1 MQTSVIHLA
10 GGLGVPC
17 AVGLPHTSQ
26 WRYGMSGEIM
36 PFYSSVRLFRQK
48 DGQTWSPVIKNISDW
63 LKANV
68 GYGWAK

>member
-1 MQTSVIHLA
+1 
-10 GGLGVPC
+10 
-17 AVGLPHTSQ
+17 
-26 WRYGMSGEIM
+26 M